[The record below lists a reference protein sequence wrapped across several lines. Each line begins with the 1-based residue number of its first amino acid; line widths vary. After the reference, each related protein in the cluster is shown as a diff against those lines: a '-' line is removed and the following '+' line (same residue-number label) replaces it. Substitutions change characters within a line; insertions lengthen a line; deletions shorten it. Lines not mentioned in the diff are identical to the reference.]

1 MTGPEPAPPYDV
13 RELIGRFNAAWNAHD
28 LDAAIALTGEDIV
41 FDSTSPAPDGRRSE
55 GQEAV
60 RAAWRPIF
68 DDPRSHFDV
77 EADFVAGDRLV
88 QHWRFDYGA
97 GHVRGIDVIRVRGGL
112 VVEKLSYVKG

>member
-1 MTGPEPAPPYDV
+1 MSATDPPAPDQM

-28 LDAAIALTGEDIV
+28 LDLAIAMCDEDVV
-41 FDSTSPAPDGRRSE
+41 FDSTSPAPDGLRSQ
-55 GQEAV
+55 GRVAV
-60 RAAWRPIF
+60 REAWRPIF

-88 QHWRFDYGA
+88 QNWRFNWGD
-97 GHVRGIDVIRVRGGL
+97 GHVRGIDVIRVRDGL